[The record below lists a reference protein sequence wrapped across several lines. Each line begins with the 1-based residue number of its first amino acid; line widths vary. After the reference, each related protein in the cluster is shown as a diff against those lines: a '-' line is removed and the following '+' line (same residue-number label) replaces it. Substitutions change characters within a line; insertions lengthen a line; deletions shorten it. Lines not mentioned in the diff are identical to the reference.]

1 MTLQDHE
8 AKKPVR
14 SKPIKDMTPPEY
26 KQWSE
31 AMSVWLWERD
41 GIIASE
47 AVKGMDT
54 PLDHRSKVMMERAC
68 TPRADYEYREPMPRK
83 RNKATRP
90 AWAGP
95 EERREYFRQKKEE
108 SRAKVHDSVQ
118 DAMAQREKRR
128 KHDRAYKARKRAE
141 RQAAKQMEAK
151 S

>member
-47 AVKGMDT
+47 MVKGMET
-54 PLDHRSKVMMERAC
+54 PGEVREKVMREKAC
-68 TPRADYEYREPMPRK
+68 LPRADYEYREIPKRK
-83 RNKATRP
+83 HRAKKP
-90 AWAGP
+90 AWSGSSKVYNATA
-95 EERREYFRQKKEE
+95 KEK
-108 SRAKVHDSVQ
+108 SRAKQAVTMTYEELQ
-118 DAMAQREKRR
+118 DRQE
-128 KHDRAYKARKRAE
+128 RARASRAKYRAKKRAE
-141 RQAAKQMEAK
+141 KEAQNER
-151 S
+151 